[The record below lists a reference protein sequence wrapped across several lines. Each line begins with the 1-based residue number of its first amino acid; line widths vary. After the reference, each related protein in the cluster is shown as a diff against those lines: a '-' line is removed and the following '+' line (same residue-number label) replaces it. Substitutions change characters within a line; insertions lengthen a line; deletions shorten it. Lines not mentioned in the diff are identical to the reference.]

1 MSTAEQSAITYAT
14 RTLGPEW
21 ETVLK
26 ISEALA
32 SGRRVPQIE
41 NLDDVEEQL
50 RANVSVR
57 DFENSEV
64 LARVIIQEWKNAR
77 GNRDD
82 VHRQVKMENM
92 MKDVMSGKAPSGFE
106 DLFGG
111 ITGQSA
117 PFSTLN
123 KNPEIQKAM
132 DRVEDRKKSMEEAT
146 TEYGKQEATKEY
158 QAAMDE
164 LNILAEGAMNDLNA
178 KVKEAQLPRQSFF
191 TAARIVALGRGC
203 VDDAVYDHILSVTA
217 E

>member
-1 MSTAEQSAITYAT
+1 MSTAEQSAIAYAT

-82 VHRQVKMENM
+82 VHRQVKMAKLMEGM
-92 MKDVMSGKAPSGFE
+92 MSGDVSAQSSIQE
-106 DLFGG
+106 LGG
-111 ITGQSA
+111 SAQQSA
-117 PFSTLN
+117 SAPLLDNSA
-123 KNPEIQKAM
+123 IQKAM
-132 DRVEDRKKSMEEAT
+132 ARVEDRKKSMEEAT
-146 TEYGKQEATKEY
+146 TDYGKQEATKEY
-158 QAAMDE
+158 QAAMNE
-164 LNILAEGAMNDLNA
+164 LNELATAQM
-178 KVKEAQLPRQSFF
+178 KEAQRPRQSFF
-191 TAARIVALGRGC
+191 TAARIIALGRGC